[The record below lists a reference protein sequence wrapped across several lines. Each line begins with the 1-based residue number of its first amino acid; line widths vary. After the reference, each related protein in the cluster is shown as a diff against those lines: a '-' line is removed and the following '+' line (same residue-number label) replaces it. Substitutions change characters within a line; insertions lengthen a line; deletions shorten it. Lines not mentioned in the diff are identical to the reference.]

1 MRFHRFAL
9 VGALLATAPGLA
21 AQSVS
26 GEKSLTAACCEKF
39 LTELVYYQQL
49 GNVGVPAYTMNMG
62 EMTYA
67 LTSGSGFSVTGAAG
81 TTEQVVFDAADF
93 ADIGAATM
101 DEVMD
106 SINAQ
111 VTGAEAL
118 MDSGM
123 LMLRGLQ
130 GGSDAELTLAEGTGG
145 ALATL
150 GFDADTMMGAEDVE
164 LKLIT
169 DVGDDPVDNHLAGH
183 TYLIVVSTTPGETPA
198 AGKVVPLAIDDTTLL
213 GLRAVQFGLLPGF
226 MGTLDEKGEALAT
239 FDTALLKK
247 MFPAG
252 APDELY
258 FSFVVFDSAATT
270 LEFASNRFDAVI
282 DD

>member
-1 MRFHRFAL
+1 MTFRRFAL
-9 VGALLATAPGLA
+9 AAALLAPALA

-26 GEKSLTAACCEKF
+26 GEKALTAACCEKF
-39 LTELVYYQQL
+39 LTELVYYQKL

-62 EMTYA
+62 DMTYN
-67 LTSGSGFSVTGAAG
+67 LSHGSSFSVSDGAG
-81 TTEQVVFDAADF
+81 QTEEVVFDAADF

-106 SINAQ
+106 AINAQ
-111 VTGAEAL
+111 VTGSEA
-118 MDSGM
+118 MVDSGM

-130 GGSDAELTLAEGTGG
+130 GGPDAELTLAEGTGG

-150 GFDADTMMGAEDVE
+150 GFAADTMMGAEDVE

-169 DVGDDPVDNHLAGH
+169 DVGDAPMEHHLAGH
-183 TYLIVVSTTPGETPA
+183 TYMLVMSTTAGETQA
-198 AGKVVPLAIDDTTLL
+198 AGKTVPLAIDETTLL
-213 GLRAVQFGLLPGF
+213 GLRAIEFGLLPGF
-226 MGTLDEKGEALAT
+226 VGTLDQNGEALAT

-258 FSFVVFDSAATT
+258 FSFVVFDPGLTS
-270 LEFASNRFDAVI
+270 LEFASNRFDAVVE
-282 DD
+282 D

>member
-1 MRFHRFAL
+1 MTFRRFAL
-9 VGALLATAPGLA
+9 AAALLAPALA

-26 GEKSLTAACCEKF
+26 GEKALTAACCEKF
-39 LTELVYYQQL
+39 LTELVYYQKL
-49 GNVGVPAYTMNMG
+49 DNIGVPAYTMNMG
-62 EMTYA
+62 DMTYS
-67 LTSGSGFSVTGAAG
+67 LSHGSSFTVSDGAG
-81 TTEQVVFDAADF
+81 QTEEVVFDAADF

-106 SINAQ
+106 AINAQ
-111 VTGAEAL
+111 VTGSEA
-118 MDSGM
+118 MVDSGM

-130 GGSDAELTLAEGTGG
+130 GGPDAELTLAEGTGG

-150 GFDADTMMGAEDVE
+150 GFAADTMMGAEDVE

-169 DVGDDPVDNHLAGH
+169 DVGDAPMENHLAGH
-183 TYLIVVSTTPGETPA
+183 TYMLVMSTTAGETQA
-198 AGKVVPLAIDDTTLL
+198 AGQTVPLAIDATTLL
-213 GLRAVQFGLLPGF
+213 GLRALQFGLLPSF
-226 MGTLDEKGEALAT
+226 MGTLDQDGAAHAT

-258 FSFVVFDSAATT
+258 FSFVVFDPGLTS

-282 DD
+282 ED